1 MKIKNYELLAL
12 SQKFNIIDS
21 LEYENISLSMQFWNK
36 LENNKRKVMPHI
48 ETYNKLVKKVLD
60 EYGLTYDDNGRIN
73 VNGLE
78 VEKQQE
84 FELKLNELLNI
95 DNEIEIEIYDMS
107 NLDIDVPNK
116 FYKAISFMTKEK

>member
-116 FYKAISFMTKEK
+116 FYKAISFMTKEN

>member
-60 EYGLTYDDNGRIN
+60 EYGLTYDDNGRVN

-116 FYKAISFMTKEK
+116 FYKAISFMTKEN

>member
-60 EYGLTYDDNGRIN
+60 EYGLTYDDNGRVN

-107 NLDIDVPNK
+107 NLNIDVPNK
-116 FYKAISFMTKEK
+116 FYKAISFMTKEN

>member
-73 VNGLE
+73 VNSLE

-116 FYKAISFMTKEK
+116 FYKAISFMTKEN